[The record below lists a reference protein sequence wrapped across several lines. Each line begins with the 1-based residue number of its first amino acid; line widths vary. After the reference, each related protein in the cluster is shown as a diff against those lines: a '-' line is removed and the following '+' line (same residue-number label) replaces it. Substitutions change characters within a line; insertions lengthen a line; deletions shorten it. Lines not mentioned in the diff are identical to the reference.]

1 MPLFA
6 QAWQSIAPPV
16 AACKAAGQIAG
27 WDIVEHTLSL
37 KSDSGDYSDFH
48 YDGSTTFT
56 TAGSTFQP
64 DELGLLERLDIDDRL
79 CVEAF
84 RADKKEIASRVR
96 VTYRAEI
103 DAQDK
108 RELVRWQ
115 SESLFGAVKAL
126 DPANHRITVRVS
138 ASSDVSVD
146 AAGSVAFWILPAAAD
161 EPSDTVRGGWESL
174 ALGDAIYVRGKR
186 VTGIPTMRAR
196 LIVSGGFRSFAGS
209 VESMEP
215 LTSVLQLRDFRS
227 GRTRPVHLDFMLI
240 YVVGKNTVPGARDR
254 RLYPATVGD
263 MKEGDSVLMLGRE
276 NDQTGV
282 IDAFLLITG
291 FSPGGVLEPGPGQS
305 ADWIFQAIGFGGSR
319 P

>member
-1 MPLFA
+1 MTALSVVLSRKDIPISLVCLAACRAVLCLLAVPLSA
-6 QAWQSIAPPV
+6 RGGQGIAPPV

-146 AAGSVAFWILPAAAD
+146 AAGSVGVWILA
-161 EPSDTVRGGWESL
+161 
-174 ALGDAIYVRGKR
+174 
-186 VTGIPTMRAR
+186 
-196 LIVSGGFRSFAGS
+196 
-209 VESMEP
+209 
-215 LTSVLQLRDFRS
+215 
-227 GRTRPVHLDFMLI
+227 
-240 YVVGKNTVPGARDR
+240 
-254 RLYPATVGD
+254 
-263 MKEGDSVLMLGRE
+263 
-276 NDQTGV
+276 
-282 IDAFLLITG
+282 
-291 FSPGGVLEPGPGQS
+291 S
-305 ADWIFQAIGFGGSR
+305 A
-319 P
+319 